1 MWTILSEVADW
12 AAYKL
17 TLDAKKGAADHSII
31 FQNAIPEMLGR
42 LLSLLTNSQEL
53 GLFTESN
60 LLSLRVPIMSM
71 FDSYRTVAYTDSYYD
86 LLELYLASL
95 LATIARNFSQVCWLR
110 LKLMYIALPSSSL
123 STPSFF
129 LSPDQDHWGFYSG
142 TFSCYRI
149 PIKNSVAKG
158 IFGKWIAWRSA
169 RYLGREERNV

>member
-17 TLDAKKGAADHSII
+17 TLDAKKAAADHSII

-95 LATIARNFSQVCWLR
+95 LATIARNFSQVC
-110 LKLMYIALPSSSL
+110 
-123 STPSFF
+123 
-129 LSPDQDHWGFYSG
+129 
-142 TFSCYRI
+142 
-149 PIKNSVAKG
+149 
-158 IFGKWIAWRSA
+158 
-169 RYLGREERNV
+169 

>member
-1 MWTILSEVADW
+1 MLFLSGTTTFCIVSQMWTILSEVADW

-95 LATIARNFSQVCWLR
+95 LATIARNFSQVC
-110 LKLMYIALPSSSL
+110 
-123 STPSFF
+123 
-129 LSPDQDHWGFYSG
+129 
-142 TFSCYRI
+142 
-149 PIKNSVAKG
+149 
-158 IFGKWIAWRSA
+158 
-169 RYLGREERNV
+169 

>member
-110 LKLMYIALPSSSL
+110 LKLMYIALPSSSF

-129 LSPDQDHWGFYSG
+129 CGFLIFYLPPAATCLVSG
-142 TFSCYRI
+142 FFVQTQNICRKVSLKV
-149 PIKNSVAKG
+149 PTNQ
-158 IFGKWIAWRSA
+158 
-169 RYLGREERNV
+169 

>member
-71 FDSYRTVAYTDSYYD
+71 FDSYRTCLTVAYTDAYYD

-95 LATIARNFSQVCWLR
+95 LAIIARNFSQVC
-110 LKLMYIALPSSSL
+110 
-123 STPSFF
+123 
-129 LSPDQDHWGFYSG
+129 
-142 TFSCYRI
+142 
-149 PIKNSVAKG
+149 
-158 IFGKWIAWRSA
+158 
-169 RYLGREERNV
+169 